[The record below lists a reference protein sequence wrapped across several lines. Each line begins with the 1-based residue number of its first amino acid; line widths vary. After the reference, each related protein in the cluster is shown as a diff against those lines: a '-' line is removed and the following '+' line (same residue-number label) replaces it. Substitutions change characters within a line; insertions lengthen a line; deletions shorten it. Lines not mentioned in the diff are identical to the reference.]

1 MNVTVAREPGELDV
15 LQWTALHSVGHPLY
29 TGQTPPVP
37 QAVCTHRP
45 AVAEVCSAKSVIP
58 ESRFVNS
65 IGITN
70 FVEVTGRS
78 V

>member
-37 QAVCTHRP
+37 RAVWLRTGP
-45 AVAEVCSAKSVIP
+45 AVAEGLL
-58 ESRFVNS
+58 R
-65 IGITN
+65 
-70 FVEVTGRS
+70 EVGDPREQ
-78 V
+78 VRELHRDHELRRG